1 MVALAETEMIQDYVW
16 EDIQRSAAGYCCYTE
31 HILSVVSIEP
41 AKKKKSLFSLIK
53 NMHRNASFEE
63 NIIHF
68 FSCLTK

>member
-41 AKKKKSLFSLIK
+41 AKKKNLYFLWSKICIEMPVLRKISYI
-53 NMHRNASFEE
+53 
-63 NIIHF
+63 F
-68 FSCLTK
+68 FLV